1 MKAITFNS
9 FLNKFSI
16 TDVYSTVKWKQ
27 NYKHLDNKCFPL
39 SLFSTSITLSYPLAS
54 FYISSL

>member
-16 TDVYSTVKWKQ
+16 IDVYCTVKWKQ
-27 NYKHLDNKCFPL
+27 NYKNLDNKCFPL
-39 SLFSTSITLSYPLAS
+39 SSTSIAPSYSLSS
-54 FYISSL
+54 CYISSL